1 MRTRLAI
8 GHDFA
13 LFDGFTFEHADF
25 DPLRHQD
32 FRLGAVGTDDLDA
45 LLALGARSELDRAG
59 GFGEHRR
66 FLGLAGFEQI
76 GDARQTARDVARLRC
91 FLRDTCD
98 RAADAYFFAVPD
110 RTYRPERESVV

>member
-59 GFGEHRR
+59 GFGEYRR

-91 FLRDTCD
+91 FRRDTVVL
-98 RAADAYFFAVPD
+98 AANPDFAPLPHRND
-110 RTYRPERESVV
+110 PRP